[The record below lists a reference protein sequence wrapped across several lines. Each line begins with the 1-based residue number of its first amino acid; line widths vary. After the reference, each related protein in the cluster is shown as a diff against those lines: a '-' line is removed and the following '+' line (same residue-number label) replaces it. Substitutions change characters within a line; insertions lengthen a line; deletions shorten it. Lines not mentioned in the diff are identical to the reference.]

1 MKTKITICLIII
13 MTISTNLVAQETVYV
28 KAGGTGDGTT
38 EALAYGNFG
47 TALSDINSEGDILRV
62 IGDINLAGGQNISS
76 KIFTFTIEGD
86 SDYSKLTG
94 ADDITRMFTINGGT
108 GHNVTFK
115 NLIITGATN
124 STGPGAVIG
133 VFTNSTLTIDNCV
146 FNGNS
151 SINATGGGAILINNS
166 QQTLQLM
173 IQAFIKIQILLL
185 ADKEELLQF

>member
-1 MKTKITICLIII
+1 

-86 SDYSKLTG
+86 SDYSY
-94 ADDITRMFTINGGT
+94 
-108 GHNVTFK
+108 
-115 NLIITGATN
+115 
-124 STGPGAVIG
+124 
-133 VFTNSTLTIDNCV
+133 
-146 FNGNS
+146 
-151 SINATGGGAILINNS
+151 
-166 QQTLQLM
+166 
-173 IQAFIKIQILLL
+173 
-185 ADKEELLQF
+185 